1 METIENLVRDKKLAE
16 EKIAEIMSKLCDKY
30 PNGKFKLYYF
40 VGEKSEV
47 QGLAYYESQ
56 TRIIVEL

>member
-1 METIENLVRDKKLAE
+1 METINDLIKDKKKAE
-16 EKIAEIMSKLCDKY
+16 DEIAEIMSKLCDKY

-47 QGLAYYESQ
+47 EGLAYYESQ